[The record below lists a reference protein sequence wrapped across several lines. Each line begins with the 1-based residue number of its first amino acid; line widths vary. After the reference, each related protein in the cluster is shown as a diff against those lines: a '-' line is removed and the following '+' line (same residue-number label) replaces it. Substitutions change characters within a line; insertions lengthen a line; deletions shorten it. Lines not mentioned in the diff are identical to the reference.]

1 MSQSIRSDLKIIVI
15 GCSGTGKTSFVQR
28 WITGEFEKIYKPTIV
43 TEFQYKI
50 YECRGQP
57 YRILLWDIG
66 GQDRTPAM
74 AKIFTKDTHGCIVVS
89 DITKKESLEETLK
102 WKKVVNDESAF
113 IDGDK
118 LPFIFIQNKVD
129 LIKDD
134 QDYLNQIINETKKIA
149 EDNQFL
155 GYYLTSVKENVNVEE
170 PIKFL
175 IENIVDRLEKYYS
188 EGNNNFNESKGR
200 KTYTLEKNN
209 KNKKKDG
216 GCC

>member
-1 MSQSIRSDLKIIVI
+1 MKQ
-15 GCSGTGKTSFVQR
+15 
-28 WITGEFEKIYKPTIV
+28 
-43 TEFQYKI
+43 
-50 YECRGQP
+50 
-57 YRILLWDIG
+57 
-66 GQDRTPAM
+66 
-74 AKIFTKDTHGCIVVS
+74 
-89 DITKKESLEETLK
+89 
-102 WKKVVNDESAF
+102 
-113 IDGDK
+113 
-118 LPFIFIQNKVD
+118 
-129 LIKDD
+129 
-134 QDYLNQIINETKKIA
+134 KKIA

>member
-28 WITGEFEKIYKPTIV
+28 WIKGEFEKTYKPTII
-43 TEFQYKI
+43 TEFQYKV
-50 YECRGQP
+50 YECRGQT

-66 GQDRTPAM
+66 GQDKTPAM
-74 AKIFTKDTHGCIVVS
+74 AKIFTRDSHGCIVVS
-89 DITKKESLEETLK
+89 DITKKESLEETMK

-155 GYYLTSVKENVNVEE
+155 GYYLTSVKENVNVVE

-188 EGNNNFNESKGR
+188 EGNNNFTESKGS
-200 KTYTLEKNN
+200 KACTLEKNN

>member
-28 WITGEFEKIYKPTIV
+28 WIRGEFEKIYKPTIV
-43 TEFQYKI
+43 TEFQYKV

-74 AKIFTKDTHGCIVVS
+74 AKIFTRDTHGCIVVS
-89 DITKKESLEETLK
+89 DITKKETLEETMK

-200 KTYTLEKNN
+200 KTCTLEKNN
-209 KNKKKDG
+209 KNKKKDE